1 MKKKFL
7 AVFASLF
14 VFGSVSSFAFDWSQ
28 CWCNYGGG
36 VEKGDFILHVD
47 AGLGD
52 WLVWNAYDWYY
63 DTWSAPYVEVG
74 LNYAGSIGKLP
85 FTFGGFVGADFH
97 GYKDSGYGYTWT
109 TISFGGDIAY
119 HIQLPPEIIDVY
131 TGLRLG
137 GKVAL
142 LFTDLDVE
150 DKTDFDILYDP
161 YIGANFFFTDSFG
174 LNVELAY
181 ENWIRAGLSFKF

>member
-47 AGLGD
+47 VGMGD
-52 WLVWNAYDWYY
+52 WLSDLIASSYGY
-63 DTWSAPYVEVG
+63 WSTPYMEVG

-85 FTFGGFVGADFH
+85 FTFGGFVGTQFH
-97 GYKDSGYGYTWT
+97 GWRNYSPGEDRTWMVL
-109 TISFGGDIAY
+109 SFGGDIAY

-137 GKVAL
+137 GKFAK
-142 LFTDLDVE
+142 LFVDIE
-150 DKTDFDILYDP
+150 DNTDFDILYDP
-161 YIGANFFFTDSFG
+161 YLGANFFFTDSFG

-181 ENWIRAGLSFKF
+181 ENWVRAGLSFKF